1 MSYLVNGC
9 MHGLVS
15 GLPSRVHAGVIPG
28 VEYVGVSG
36 PYGAQVVILYW
47 LFKQNK

>member
-1 MSYLVNGC
+1 
-9 MHGLVS
+9 MHVVGLVTS
-15 GLPSRVHAGVIPG
+15 GYRVVCNAGVIPG

-47 LFKQNK
+47 LFKHNK